1 MSLNNQKQ
9 HLKKQYFLY
18 FLAFLYG
25 QARAPIMDIDS
36 KLWIKYFLNNTGFK
50 NKLMF
55 FYLAKLLCT
64 WPCGQISLAVQEF
77 VIKTYTFLPFSSSIS
92 LFFLTFTFLYLRW
105 NQGLVFH
112 QGLVDLLRSLLLL
125 PLAFSILSCRP
136 IYRCLPIRNSYP
148 IN

>member
-1 MSLNNQKQ
+1 MTNVSEKRFQTPIL
-9 HLKKQYFLY
+9 FSLY
-18 FLAFLYG
+18 F
-25 QARAPIMDIDS
+25 
-36 KLWIKYFLNNTGFK
+36 T
-50 NKLMF
+50 
-55 FYLAKLLCT
+55 
-64 WPCGQISLAVQEF
+64 
-77 VIKTYTFLPFSSSIS
+77 FSSSLS

-148 IN
+148 INQDMNRINISVAIFWRPASSSLSLPARLVLNPQIVKPSNLSG